1 MRRDVEFLCE
11 WSTRYL
17 RSERSQRVRY
27 RDGHSKRN
35 QYLQATMYYF
45 VYFISISLT
54 RRSWLNSR
62 FKKSTSCQS
71 FMALNKVSDVSAA
84 DWLSQAHVQKIS
96 YVMIRYFSVVEI
108 PLKHSSLNNKIK
120 YPVWYLLKA
129 TLLQLIWQVQSWK
142 KIFEAHEN

>member
-1 MRRDVEFLCE
+1 MEFLFE

-27 RDGHSKRN
+27 RVGHSKGN
-35 QYLQATMYYF
+35 QNLQATMYYF

-62 FKKSTSCQS
+62 FKKSARWHS
-71 FMALNKVSDVSAA
+71 FMALNKASDVSAA
-84 DWLSQAHVQKIS
+84 DRLSQAHVQKIS
-96 YVMIRYFSVVEI
+96 YVVMRYFSVVEI
-108 PLKHSSLNNKIK
+108 PLKHFSLYNKMK

-142 KIFEAHEN
+142 KVFEAREN